1 MSDCTGKICPHRKF
15 FRVFLAQH
23 FANVH
28 ISASRNA
35 GSLLGGSSWIFRT
48 VVFIKK
54 TLIRGVIHGYPG
66 LLWLFT
72 GIHWDPET
80 FRGGQQ
86 LPLTTWT
93 MWCCWPVQE
102 TSRNWDRYGWKAPM
116 KNGEQ
121 VWTSV
126 KIMAWSLTRAA
137 GERHGRY
144 SGAGQVA
151 ESTTCGTLRQIRG
164 RWHHAV
170 LGSIC
175 L

>member
-1 MSDCTGKICPHRKF
+1 MNF
-15 FRVFLAQH
+15 Q
-23 FANVH
+23 N
-28 ISASRNA
+28 
-35 GSLLGGSSWIFRT
+35 GGFHQKNPDSW
-48 VVFIKK
+48 
-54 TLIRGVIHGYPG
+54 GYPWLSQLG
-66 LLWLFT
+66 YYGCSHWCGMIQVLTPFKVEILALDPLGSWDLSRRRATAAFDYVDHVVLLASWY
-72 GIHWDPET
+72 
-80 FRGGQQ
+80 
-86 LPLTTWT
+86 
-93 MWCCWPVQE
+93 QE

-121 VWTSV
+121 VWKSV

-151 ESTTCGTLRQIRG
+151 ESTTSGTLRQIRG

-170 LGSIC
+170 LGSIS